1 MIGAVALRK
10 FLQSFVL
17 LSLLVNNLVELVVLL
32 GHLAQPVLRFDQP
45 SLELLVILRPPT
57 LTRATVVGALL
68 GYGMA
73 FLLFGFCSCCL
84 SRFRQRL

>member
-32 GHLAQPVLRFDQP
+32 GHLAQTVLRFDQP
-45 SLELLVILRPPT
+45 SLQLLVILRPPT
-57 LTRATVVGALL
+57 LTRAAVVGAL
-68 GYGMA
+68 GYGMT
-73 FLLFGFCSCCL
+73 FLLFGFGSCCF